1 MTRRKTP
8 RSDLPVL
15 LLWLLVGYL
24 VYRADPSATE
34 VLQEILEGAG
44 RFLQSVMAWY

>member
-1 MTRRKTP
+1 MVRRKTT

-24 VYRADPSATE
+24 VYKADPAAGE
-34 VLQEILEGAG
+34 AMKGIVDGVGKWIRAVL
-44 RFLQSVMAWY
+44 FH